1 MEQSGEYKV
10 CPYCGEQIKK
20 RAIKCRYCGSDLS
33 SAHSTQPTAKN
44 TEHNAQ
50 SKGKSPRKRST
61 KKQNIDLEN
70 IAYLCLHRQNEGR
83 CNGNCAGCVYNVDNY
98 NVSPDD
104 KAYALARANAY
115 HEYRQKEASKIPWGA
130 LIFIAICIWV
140 GTSIKSCYTSTAEKF
155 TAKKEKQR
163 VEKPVTQHD
172 IWLEEARQE
181 YKQKQLE
188 QEYEAA
194 RRANPEFYAA
204 WDRLEKVSEQLGKE
218 AEQRKKQ
225 AQKQQKASEETKYVK
240 YMYYHPQPFKQ
251 PDVNEILK
259 RAHATLRDVNGDG
272 KINCIDQ
279 AVRFYELMPLSA
291 LVWHNNQSDGGLN
304 HLFVGYMKGNREDAI
319 NENAEKVVLVE
330 TSVNYLVNP
339 AHYWG
344 SRYIPSY
351 NSVDMAERFEVYA
364 TMKEWEY
371 ASNERGWI
379 WKEEVGR

>member
-70 IAYLCLHRQNEGR
+70 VAYLCLHRQNEGR

-98 NVSPDD
+98 NASSDD
-104 KAYALARANAY
+104 KAYALAKANAY
-115 HEYRQKEASKIPWGA
+115 HEYRQKEESKIPWGA
-130 LIFIAICIWV
+130 IIFIAVCIWV
-140 GTSIKSCYTSTAEKF
+140 VSSIKSCYTSTAEKF
-155 TAKKEKQR
+155 TAKKEVQS
-163 VEKPVTQHD
+163 VEKPVRKID
-172 IWLEEARQE
+172 LVREE

-194 RRANPEFYAA
+194 RRANPEFYAS
-204 WDRLEKVSEQLGKE
+204 WDRLEKITKQIGKE

-225 AQKQQKASEETKYVK
+225 QEQKQQAQQKVPEETKYVK

-304 HLFVGYMKGNREDAI
+304 HLFVGYIKGNRLDKD
-319 NENAEKVVLVE
+319 NPDKVVLVE
-330 TSVNYLVNP
+330 TSVNYYIRP
-339 AHYWG
+339 DEYWG

-371 ASNERGWI
+371 DDYNERGWV
-379 WKEEVGR
+379 WKEEIGR

>member
-272 KINCIDQ
+272 KRNCIDQ

>member
-20 RAIKCRYCGSDLS
+20 RAIKCRYCGSGLS
-33 SAHSTQPTAKN
+33 GSHSSQSAAKN

-61 KKQNIDLEN
+61 RKQNIDLEN

-115 HEYRQKEASKIPWGA
+115 HEYRQKEESKIPWGA
-130 LIFIAICIWV
+130 IIFIAICIWV
-140 GTSIKSCYTSTAEKF
+140 VSSIKSCYTSTAEKF

-172 IWLEEARQE
+172 IWLEEARQA

-204 WDRLEKVSEQLGKE
+204 WDRLEKTMQRVGEE
-218 AEQRKKQ
+218 AEQRKKKQ
-225 AQKQQKASEETKYVK
+225 SKEQKQPEEQRYVK
-240 YMYYHPQPFKQ
+240 YMYYHPKPFKQ
-251 PDVNEILK
+251 PDVNETLK
-259 RAHATLRDVNGDG
+259 RAHATLRDVNLDG

-279 AVRFYELMPLSA
+279 AVRFFEIMPTSFF
-291 LVWHNNQSDGGLN
+291 VWHNNQQTGGLN
-304 HLFVGYMKGNREDAI
+304 HLFIGYRDSTTDKIRLI
-319 NENAEKVVLVE
+319 E
-330 TSVNYLVNP
+330 TSVDYYITP
-339 AHYWG
+339 AEYWG
-344 SRYIPSY
+344 SRFDNKY
-351 NSVDMAERFEVYA
+351 NQVDQAERFELYA
-364 TMKEWEY
+364 TMKEWEFY
-371 ASNERGWI
+371 GGNERGWR
-379 WKEEVGR
+379 WNEEKGR

>member
-98 NVSPDD
+98 DVSPDD

-130 LIFIAICIWV
+130 IIFIAICIWV
-140 GTSIKSCYTSTAEKF
+140 GTSIKSCYTSTVEKF
-155 TAKKEKQR
+155 TAKKEVQS
-163 VEKPVTQHD
+163 VEKPVRKID
-172 IWLEEARQE
+172 IVREE

-194 RRANPEFYAA
+194 RRDNPEFYAA
-204 WDRLEKVSEQLGKE
+204 WDRLEKVSKQLGKE

-225 AQKQQKASEETKYVK
+225 AQKQQKAPEETKYVK

-279 AVRFYELMPLSA
+279 AVRFYELMLLSA
-291 LVWHNNQSDGGLN
+291 LVWHNNQSDGGPN

>member
-20 RAIKCRYCGSDLS
+20 RAIKCRYCSSDLS

-98 NVSPDD
+98 DVSPDD

-115 HEYRQKEASKIPWGA
+115 HEYRQKEASKIPWGGF
-130 LIFIAICIWV
+130 IFLAFCIWAFMSV
-140 GTSIKSCYTSTAEKF
+140 RSCYISTAEKF
-155 TAKKEKQR
+155 TAKQEVQS
-163 VEKPVTQHD
+163 VEKPVRKID
-172 IWLEEARQE
+172 IVRQE
-181 YKQKQLE
+181 YKQKQL
-188 QEYEAA
+188 QNEYEEE
-194 RRANPEFYAA
+194 RRAYPEFYAA
-204 WDRLEKVSEQLGKE
+204 WDRLEKVSQQIGKE

-225 AQKQQKASEETKYVK
+225 AQKQQKAPEETKYVK

-291 LVWHNNQSDGGLN
+291 LIWHNNQADGGLN
-304 HLFVGYMKGNREDAI
+304 HLFAGYMKGNREDAI

-371 ASNERGWI
+371 ASNERGWV

>member
-1 MEQSGEYKV
+1 M
-10 CPYCGEQIKK
+10 
-20 RAIKCRYCGSDLS
+20 
-33 SAHSTQPTAKN
+33 
-44 TEHNAQ
+44 
-50 SKGKSPRKRST
+50 
-61 KKQNIDLEN
+61 
-70 IAYLCLHRQNEGR
+70 
-83 CNGNCAGCVYNVDNY
+83 YNVDNY
-98 NVSPDD
+98 DVSPDD

-130 LIFIAICIWV
+130 IIFIAICIWV
-140 GTSIKSCYTSTAEKF
+140 GTSIKSCYTSTVEKF
-155 TAKKEKQR
+155 TAKKEVQS
-163 VEKPVTQHD
+163 VEKPVRKID
-172 IWLEEARQE
+172 IVREE

-194 RRANPEFYAA
+194 RRDNPEFYAA
-204 WDRLEKVSEQLGKE
+204 WDRLEKVSKQLGKE

-225 AQKQQKASEETKYVK
+225 AQKQQKAPEETKYVK